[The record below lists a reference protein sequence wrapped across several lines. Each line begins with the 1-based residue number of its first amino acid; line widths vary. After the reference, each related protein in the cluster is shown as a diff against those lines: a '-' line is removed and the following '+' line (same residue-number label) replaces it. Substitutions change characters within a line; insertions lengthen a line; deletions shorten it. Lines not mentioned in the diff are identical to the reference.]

1 VSRKSDYER
10 LIDESILFSLDR
22 EREQSAYRRESLKMV
37 DYLYRYLMEINQKK
51 YEAYGLEIVE
61 TANYCIKN
69 FDASSGR
76 FLNYFITS
84 WTTNYSHIVS
94 KEWFDSEHSAMKF
107 TENQRREYM
116 RYKKICSK
124 LGIDKESPDFEQR
137 VAESLGIPI
146 SDIRDLILL
155 DDIKIESIDGSSE
168 MDDGSRVK
176 QYDSGVNVEND
187 FIRADE
193 NIRFLNYLET
203 VFMGIQER
211 QKDMISILITSS
223 LSLAIDNEIVLEVFK
238 CKAYFNN
245 DIYKECLQKKER
257 LSNKDIASR
266 LGIKEASLSR
276 SWTSFKEKIDTNTFL

>member
-1 VSRKSDYER
+1 MSRRSDYER
-10 LIDESILFSLDR
+10 LIDESILFSLDK
-22 EREQSAYRRESLKMV
+22 EREQSAYRRESLKLV

-51 YEAYGLEIVE
+51 YEPYGLEIVE

-69 FDASSGR
+69 FDATSGR
-76 FLNYFITS
+76 FLNYFITA
-84 WTTNYSHIVS
+84 WTTNYSHIIS
-94 KEWFDSEHSAMKF
+94 KERFEAEHSAMKF
-107 TENQRREYM
+107 TENQRRDYL

-124 LGIDKESPDFEQR
+124 LGIDKESPDFER
-137 VAESLGIPI
+137 KVAESLGFSQSEIQE
-146 SDIRDLILL
+146 LLLL
-155 DDIKIESIDGSSE
+155 DDVKIESIDGAS
-168 MDDGSRVK
+168 DTADGSSSK
-176 QYDSGVNVEND
+176 QYDAGVNVEND

-238 CKAYFNN
+238 CKVYFNN
-245 DIYKECLQKKER
+245 EIYQECLQKKER
-257 LSNKDIASR
+257 ISNKDIASR